1 MKTKN
6 GSVMVITLL
15 CCCILSCICL
25 GCIEVIKTNSD
36 IIYTHENATK
46 LECDVKGGINL
57 GYSKI
62 LESVKDAEELD
73 GDEESKLKDYFL
85 GNNKINIIRNIESIK
100 VDGLKIRVV
109 NNDIY
114 LDDNFIKLDLE
125 CKKENKKIK
134 KTARCSFK
142 INVKLSEENEKKV
155 YKYNYKEI

>member
-1 MKTKN
+1 
-6 GSVMVITLL
+6 MVITLL

-46 LECDVKGGINL
+46 LEYDVKGGINL

-62 LESVKDAEELD
+62 LESVKDAEDYISLD
-73 GDEESKLKDYFL
+73 GEAEDKLKDYFL

-142 INVKLSEENEKKV
+142 INIKLSEENEKKV